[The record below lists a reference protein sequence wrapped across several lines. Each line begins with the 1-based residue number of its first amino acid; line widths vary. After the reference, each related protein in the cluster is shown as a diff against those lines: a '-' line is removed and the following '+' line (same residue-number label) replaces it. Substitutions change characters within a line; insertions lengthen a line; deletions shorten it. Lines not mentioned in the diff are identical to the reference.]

1 MQNTVC
7 YSLQLG
13 QLASVLPHAGCY
25 QVTANRTSM
34 GIEFSYRIVPGLC
47 SQSFDIDVALLAG
60 VPHSVTKR
68 AEAIVKHLKE
78 FNSVNQE

>member
-1 MQNTVC
+1 LV
-7 YSLQLG
+7 S
-13 QLASVLPHAGCY
+13 ALPHAGCY
-25 QVTANRTSM
+25 QVTANRTAV
-34 GIEFSYRIVPGLC
+34 GIQFAYRIVPGLC
-47 SQSFDIDVALLAG
+47 SHSFGIDVALLAG